1 MPDHSHYRCDVEG
14 QHRALKLVEGMVKR
28 HMGLGYS
35 RRLGMEVSSTKT
47 NACGHIDDE
56 EMGWWV
62 DMFFHS
68 CVHEM
73 AQERPRHCSVKIRCR
88 SG

>member
-1 MPDHSHYRCDVEG
+1 
-14 QHRALKLVEGMVKR
+14 
-28 HMGLGYS
+28 
-35 RRLGMEVSSTKT
+35 
-47 NACGHIDDE
+47 
-56 EMGWWV
+56 MGWWV

-73 AQERPRHCSVKIRCR
+73 AQERPGHCSVKIRCR